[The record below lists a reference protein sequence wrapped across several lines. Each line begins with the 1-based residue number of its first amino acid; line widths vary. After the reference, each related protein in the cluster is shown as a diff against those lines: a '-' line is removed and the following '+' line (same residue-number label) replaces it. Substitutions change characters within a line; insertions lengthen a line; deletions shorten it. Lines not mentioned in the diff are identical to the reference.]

1 MNATENS
8 SIMSKDKEEQTSSHA
23 RFKNAT
29 LYTYTYITPLIFAI
43 GLIGNAITL
52 KVFNSAV
59 MKTMS
64 ASVYLSCLALADT
77 SVLVFYVLS
86 EWIRRGLP
94 LLLPDINFSII
105 DANGACQIREY
116 LSHLS
121 RLLSSWVIVAFTCE
135 RCVSVCFPLKTL
147 QKSHKLALCVL
158 LTICSIVMVYTLYMN
173 MSHSYGDFRVCSYR
187 DGYEYEHFIAE
198 SMFVTLIF
206 FLPFLI
212 ITVANAMIIRTLYHR
227 GRNGIQANDNSNIK
241 IEFFMMMFAISLFYI
256 VFHIPYFIVWCRL
269 RIITNPKES
278 SVGDGDFWI
287 YWNGILSICRP
298 IYYMNYCSN
307 FFLYCITGAKFRS
320 EMKKIFICKR
330 QTYNSVKTHIRA
342 TELSSFTRN
351 CNTSPSGFSRETSTN
366 RA

>member
-8 SIMSKDKEEQTSSHA
+8 SIMSMDKEEQTSSNT

-29 LYTYTYITPLIFAI
+29 LYTYTYITPLIIAI
-43 GLIGNAITL
+43 GIIGNAITL
-52 KVFNSAV
+52 KVFNSAA

-77 SVLVFYVLS
+77 SVLVFYVLL

-121 RLLSSWVIVAFTCE
+121 RLLSSLVIVAFTCE
-135 RCVSVCFPLKTL
+135 RCASVCFPLKTL
-147 QKSHKLALCVL
+147 QRSPKLALCVL
-158 LTICSIVMVYTLYMN
+158 LTLCSILMVYTLYMN

-212 ITVANAMIIRTLYHR
+212 ITVANAMTIRTLYYR
-227 GRNGIQANDNSNIK
+227 GRNGIQ
-241 IEFFMMMFAISLFYI
+241 
-256 VFHIPYFIVWCRL
+256 
-269 RIITNPKES
+269 
-278 SVGDGDFWI
+278 
-287 YWNGILSICRP
+287 
-298 IYYMNYCSN
+298 
-307 FFLYCITGAKFRS
+307 
-320 EMKKIFICKR
+320 
-330 QTYNSVKTHIRA
+330 
-342 TELSSFTRN
+342 
-351 CNTSPSGFSRETSTN
+351 
-366 RA
+366 